1 MNRKEKFED
10 LQLDFYRW
18 MIDFGG
24 IKPGTS
30 QTYISK
36 MKFLSDFYNLD
47 FTISEEYIDYI
58 LKNEDKNRVKR
69 TRYSKPGAIGDF

>member
-47 FTISEEYIDYI
+47 FTISEE
-58 LKNEDKNRVKR
+58 
-69 TRYSKPGAIGDF
+69 